1 MQNIF
6 QLFSKWIVK
15 WNQPQPQLC
24 VIFIRKRFPFILPET
39 TLSKVE
45 ATLNYLQ
52 TFTRESIFQYG
63 MNYEVNF
70 QIKNEMTCIPSS
82 LSFIL
87 RTGATLNKVSLY
99 SEVRVI
105 SFKCSLLIIRGTHT
119 CLRILS
125 KETTLYWKLR
135 VH

>member
-1 MQNIF
+1 M
-6 QLFSKWIVK
+6 K

-39 TLSKVE
+39 TLSKIE

-70 QIKNEMTCIPSS
+70 QIKNEMTCVPSF
-82 LSFIL
+82 SFMLHQNWGDPQQDKFIF
-87 RTGATLNKVSLY
+87 
-99 SEVRVI
+99 I
-105 SFKCSLLIIRGTHT
+105 SKGRL
-119 CLRILS
+119 
-125 KETTLYWKLR
+125 KKM
-135 VH
+135 

>member
-1 MQNIF
+1 M
-6 QLFSKWIVK
+6 KWIL
-15 WNQPQPQLC
+15 PQPHLC
-24 VIFIRKRFPFILPET
+24 NLSKRKGFPSVYPET
-39 TLSKVE
+39 TLSQIE
-45 ATLNYLQ
+45 ATPNYLQ
-52 TFTRESIFQYG
+52 TFTIKSIFQYG

-82 LSFIL
+82 LLFFL

-125 KETTLYWKLR
+125 IETTLYWKLR